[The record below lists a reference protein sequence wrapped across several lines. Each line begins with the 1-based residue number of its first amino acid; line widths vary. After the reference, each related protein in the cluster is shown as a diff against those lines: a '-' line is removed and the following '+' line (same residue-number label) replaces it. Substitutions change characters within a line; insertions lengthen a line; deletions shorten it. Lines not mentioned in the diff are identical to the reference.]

1 MYINTK
7 IQIKKWNLHLLTLS
21 ITTKYPFRMLFLGP
35 SNIFVYFFIL
45 KMS

>member
-1 MYINTK
+1 MEFALA
-7 IQIKKWNLHLLTLS
+7 NLNV
-21 ITTKYPFRMLFLGP
+21 TTKYPSEMLSLGR